1 MMAHFICPRTDC
13 IGRSSDSGSC
23 RILTEPCERKD
34 GSCPFF
40 MTAENLDD
48 KIHQIMNRF
57 RSFSPKKADAIRNK
71 YKVPMMYTNGGDRK

>member
-1 MMAHFICPRTDC
+1 MNKFICRRTDC

-23 RILTEPCERKD
+23 RILTESCERKD

-48 KIHQIMNRF
+48 KIHQITNRF

-71 YKVPMMYTNGGDRK
+71 YNIPIKYTTGGERK